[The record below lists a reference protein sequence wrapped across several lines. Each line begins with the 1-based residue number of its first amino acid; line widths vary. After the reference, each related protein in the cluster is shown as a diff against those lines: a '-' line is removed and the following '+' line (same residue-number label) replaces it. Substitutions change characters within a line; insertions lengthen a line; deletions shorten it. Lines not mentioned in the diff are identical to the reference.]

1 MDIPVSWA
9 VWDSDSSSDR
19 PSPCPTACRTLQP
32 ERPQEDM
39 LQRAPLPGISPT
51 ERLPMATGKK
61 EGARTGQTHAYVQ
74 FILFCSIMT
83 GLNLHPDGQVAGSG
97 RETPKSHGTRPSEV
111 IASSESVSTD
121 PVPVAVSEYPA
132 NMVYWGEEGRPLP
145 EDSGQFE
152 IWDISNSSTRKIVTL
167 SDLGKG
173 HSERAAIPDATVFLE
188 PGGRVRFPLTNGQY
202 SIVALAG
209 SDWNGHD
216 FGKDGVAVSYRPRSV
231 HNDQIT
237 VLVIGA
243 PDEPVTRI
251 EGKST

>member
-1 MDIPVSWA
+1 MADGRKGGTRFGQSH
-9 VWDSDSSSDR
+9 SY
-19 PSPCPTACRTLQP
+19 LQF
-32 ERPQEDM
+32 
-39 LQRAPLPGISPT
+39 
-51 ERLPMATGKK
+51 
-61 EGARTGQTHAYVQ
+61 V
-74 FILFCSIMT
+74 LFCSIIT
-83 GLNLHPDGQVAGSG
+83 GINLHPGEQSTGNQMDVQ
-97 RETPKSHGTRPSEV
+97 TPQQTDQTDIR
-111 IASSESVSTD
+111 STPDPVVLD
-121 PVPVAVSEYPA
+121 PVPRQAPGYPA
-132 NMVYWGEEGRPLP
+132 NTIHWGGKGRPAP
-145 EDSGQFE
+145 DASGQFE

-251 EGKST
+251 EGKSTR

>member
-1 MDIPVSWA
+1 MTT
-9 VWDSDSSSDR
+9 R
-19 PSPCPTACRTLQP
+19 
-32 ERPQEDM
+32 
-39 LQRAPLPGISPT
+39 
-51 ERLPMATGKK
+51 KK
-61 EGARTGQTHAYVQ
+61 EGARTGQAHAYVQ
-74 FILFCSIMT
+74 FVLFCSIMT
-83 GLNLHPDGQVAGSG
+83 GLNLNPGGQVSADSPEIPQSQGS
-97 RETPKSHGTRPSEV
+97 RPSEA
-111 IASSESVSTD
+111 IASSGSVSTD
-121 PVPVAVSEYPA
+121 PIPTAVSEYPA

-152 IWDISNSSTRKIVTL
+152 IWDISDSSTRKIVTL

-173 HSERAAIPDATVFLE
+173 HSERVAIPDATVFLE
-188 PGGRVRFPLTNGQY
+188 PGGRVRFPLANGQY

-216 FGKDGVAVSYRPRSV
+216 FGKDGIAVSYRPRSV